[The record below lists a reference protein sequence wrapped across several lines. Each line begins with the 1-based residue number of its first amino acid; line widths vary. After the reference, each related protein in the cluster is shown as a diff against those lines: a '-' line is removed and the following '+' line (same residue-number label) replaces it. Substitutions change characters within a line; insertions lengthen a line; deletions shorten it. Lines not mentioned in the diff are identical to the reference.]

1 MYTKNTQITEATST
15 ERVREHPA
23 SRIRDY
29 LPAAL
34 TAALFAGVPTGMA
47 ALSLIGN

>member
-1 MYTKNTQITEATST
+1 M
-15 ERVREHPA
+15 

-34 TAALFAGVPTGMA
+34 TAALFAGVPAGMA
-47 ALSLIGN
+47 ALTVVVH